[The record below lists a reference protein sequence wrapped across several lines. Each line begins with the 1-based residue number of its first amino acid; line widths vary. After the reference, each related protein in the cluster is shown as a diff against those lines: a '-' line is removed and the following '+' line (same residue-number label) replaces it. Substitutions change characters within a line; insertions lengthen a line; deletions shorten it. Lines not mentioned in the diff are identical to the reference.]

1 MNQLEEFKALGLS
14 DDILT
19 AIAKKGFETPSAIQS
34 LTIPHLLTT
43 DKDIIAQAQTGTGKT
58 AAFGLPIIQM
68 LTSRRN
74 IPQAIVLVPTR
85 ELALQVT
92 QELISFN
99 THDLSIAPIYGGASM
114 TEQLRRLKKGIDIV
128 VGTPGRILDHIRR
141 GTLDLSAIAYLVLD
155 EADEMLNMGF
165 IEDIEEIMHAMTGP
179 KRVLLFSA
187 TMPDRIAAL
196 ARNYMHD
203 PDLLKVE
210 SQHVT
215 TDLTNQIY
223 FEVREGD
230 KFDALT
236 RIIDVEP
243 EFYGIVFSRTRTGA
257 DEIVA
262 KLLERGYA
270 AEVLHGDISQTQRE
284 KILGKFKKKQVNIL
298 VATDVAA
305 RGIDVSNLTHVI
317 NYSLPQ
323 DSDSYVHRIGRTGRA
338 GNQGTAITFISP
350 SEMRKFGFLK
360 RTIKADIKLEQLP
373 TPADIIATKRNKI
386 KEDLDAI
393 VESESYGECTGMAAE
408 LLENY
413 PPEVALSALLRLAF
427 KNELSES
434 SYPEIRS
441 IDVDRKGKAR
451 IFLAF
456 GARDGYDTRKTVRL
470 LKQECGLSDHDI
482 DDVRVMEDF
491 SFATVPFDRAEKVVR
506 ALNKLS
512 HGVPSRK
519 YRKTALRPAHPAEDN
534 PTAAGSPTPDPDVK
548 PAGNPKAGNPIAKTP
563 PCRRLS
569 VRPTIGTDIGNPSA
583 AQKRPARKPGRN
595 PQRQS
600 RRAAK
605 RPHRRKPLRRE
616 LPNSPKTGSKSGS
629 ASGNPPATKKG
640 RTGPRSEKTEI
651 KHQTGSPAEAGRSSA
666 GDLAIVKLKVAP
678 SP

>member
-196 ARNYMHD
+196 ARNYMHE

-257 DEIVA
+257 DDIVA

-270 AEVLHGDISQTQRE
+270 AEVLHGDISQAQRE

-408 LLENY
+408 LLESY

-491 SFATVPFDRAEKVVR
+491 SFATVPFDQAEKVVR
-506 ALNKLS
+506 TLNKLS
-512 HGVPSRK
+512 HGR
-519 YRKTALRPAHPAEDN
+519 
-534 PTAAGSPTPDPDVK
+534 
-548 PAGNPKAGNPIAKTP
+548 PIAEISKD
-563 PCRRLS
+563 S
-569 VRPTIGTDIGNPSA
+569 PSA
-583 AQKRPARKPGRN
+583 RTSGGRQSPPPQGVRHPIRTQNRPETRKPGILPPRLLRAGGFRCARRSERTSEIRPQPKNVRHESREETRN
-595 PQRQS
+595 NRQS
-600 RRAAK
+600 EQQNVHTGENRCEESFRTPRKLVRRVV
-605 RPHRRKPLRRE
+605 R
-616 LPNSPKTGSKSGS
+616 
-629 ASGNPPATKKG
+629 PATTRPQQKRAEPDPEAKKQ
-640 RTGPRSEKTEI
+640 RLNIKPAPRPRRVVRPQEI
-651 KHQTGSPAEAGRSSA
+651 WRS
-666 GDLAIVKLKVAP
+666 
-678 SP
+678 

>member
-19 AIAKKGFETPSAIQS
+19 AIAIKGFETPSAIQS

-196 ARNYMHD
+196 ARNYMHE

-257 DEIVA
+257 DDIVA

-270 AEVLHGDISQTQRE
+270 AEVLHGDISQAQRE

-408 LLENY
+408 LLESY

-491 SFATVPFDRAEKVVR
+491 SFATVPFDQAEKVVR
-506 ALNKLS
+506 TLNKLS
-512 HGVPSRK
+512 HGRPIAEISKDSPSARTSGGRQSHRRRESDTRSG
-519 YRKTALRPAHPAEDN
+519 RKTGRKPESRESYRQDSSVQEAFGAPDDRNGHRKSVRSPK
-534 PTAAGSPTPDPDVK
+534 TSGTKAGKK
-548 PAGNPKAGNPIAKTP
+548 PATTVKASSKTYTP
-563 PCRRLS
+563 EK
-569 VRPTIGTDIGNPSA
+569 T
-583 AQKRPARKPGRN
+583 
-595 PQRQS
+595 
-600 RRAAK
+600 AAK
-605 RPHRRKPLRRE
+605 RASE
-616 LPNSPKTGSKSGS
+616 LPENWFEEWFGQRQ
-629 ASGNPPATKKG
+629 PARNKKG
-640 RTGPRSEKTEI
+640 PNRTPKRKN
-651 KHQTGSPAEAGRSSA
+651 R
-666 GDLAIVKLKVAP
+666 D
-678 SP
+678 